1 VSVIAEARLF
11 CDRLRFHLA
20 GLDPLD
26 VQLLALHHAGWR
38 TDMLFELAS
47 DFSDALLL
55 FERGEVS
62 ASTVREEAVAV
73 AVEAFKVWI
82 ATTGLGRDRD
92 GR

>member
-1 VSVIAEARLF
+1 MKTEGTLF
-11 CDRLRFHLA
+11 CDRLRFRLA

-26 VQLLALHHAGWR
+26 VRLLTERDAGWR

-47 DFSDALLL
+47 DFADALLL

-73 AVEAFKVWI
+73 AVEAFKVWV
-82 ATTGLGRDRD
+82 ATTGLGRNGD

>member
-1 VSVIAEARLF
+1 MKHEAALF
-11 CDRLRFHLA
+11 CDRLRFRLA

-26 VQLLALHHAGWR
+26 VRLLTEKDAGWR

-55 FERGEVS
+55 FERGAVS

-73 AVEAFKVWI
+73 AVEAFKVWL
-82 ATTGLGRDRD
+82 ATTGLGRDGD

>member
-1 VSVIAEARLF
+1 VKLEATLF

-26 VQLLALHHAGWR
+26 VQLLIEKDAGWR
-38 TDMLFELAS
+38 TDRLFELAS
-47 DFSDALLL
+47 DFADALLL
-55 FERGEVS
+55 FERGTIS

-82 ATTGLGRDRD
+82 ATTGLGRDGD